1 MILFYLYPLKFLAQ
15 IVINWGILYNYFGI
29 EFDVGFEGDVDT
41 FNLFIIYGIGLFSI
55 FFILALMYLH
65 AYQNRKI
72 LNLDKQELEVTTK
85 TILANIIACLV
96 SAVSILLSV
105 IKIPPWSEYGHI
117 QGWIYIFTYPLILIA
132 FFIKDKFYPSEF
144 IAPNKS

>member
-1 MILFYLYPLKFLAQ
+1 MKLLI
-15 IVINWGILYNYFGI
+15 
-29 EFDVGFEGDVDT
+29 
-41 FNLFIIYGIGLFSI
+41 S
-55 FFILALMYLH
+55 
-65 AYQNRKI
+65 
-72 LNLDKQELEVTTK
+72 
-85 TILANIIACLV
+85 LV

>member
-1 MILFYLYPLKFLAQ
+1 
-15 IVINWGILYNYFGI
+15 
-29 EFDVGFEGDVDT
+29 
-41 FNLFIIYGIGLFSI
+41 
-55 FFILALMYLH
+55 MYLH

-72 LNLDKQELEVTTK
+72 LKLDKQELEVTTK

-96 SAVSILLSV
+96 AAVSILLSV

-117 QGWIYIFTYPLILIA
+117 QGWIYIFTYPLILIV

-144 IAPNKS
+144 IAQNKS